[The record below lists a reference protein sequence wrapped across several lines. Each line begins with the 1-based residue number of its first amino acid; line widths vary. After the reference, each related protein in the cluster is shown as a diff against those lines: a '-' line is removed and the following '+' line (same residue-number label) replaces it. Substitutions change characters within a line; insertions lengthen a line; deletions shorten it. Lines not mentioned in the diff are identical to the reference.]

1 MTHYTRRSQRVGFT
15 VVFATV
21 LAFFQAGCYGS
32 TGILVSAASS
42 LTNVL
47 TKIATA
53 YEQQG
58 GEHVTLNLAG
68 SHTLAQQIRAGARVD
83 LFISADESQLN
94 VIADAI
100 ELSTRVD
107 LLSNQLVLIV
117 PDDRSR
123 IFQSAHDLLDSSI
136 RRIALGDPRAV
147 PVGIYARNYLEK
159 VGIWAEIAKK
169 VVPTGNVRLALAA
182 VENGTVDA
190 AIVYRTDLLIAR
202 RALIAFAVPPN
213 DGPQIVY
220 PAAIVRGGRNTNGGR
235 QFLAYL
241 QGEEAT
247 KYFQQAGFVP
257 LQAIERKLP

>member
-1 MTHYTRRSQRVGFT
+1 MTHYTRRLRRVGFT
-15 VVFATV
+15 VVFAAV

-32 TGILVSAASS
+32 TGVLVSAASS
-42 LTNVL
+42 LTHVL

-58 GEHVTLNLAG
+58 GERITLNLAG
-68 SHTLAQQIRAGARVD
+68 SHTLAQQIIAGARVD
-83 LFISADESQLN
+83 LFISADEFQLE
-94 VIADAI
+94 VVADAI
-100 ELSTRVD
+100 ELGTRVD

-136 RRIALGDPRAV
+136 HRIALGDPRAV
-147 PVGIYARNYLEK
+147 PVGVYARDYLEK
-159 VGIWAEIAKK
+159 IGIWAEIVQK

-190 AIVYRTDLLIAR
+190 AIVYRTDLRVAR
-202 RALIAFAVPPN
+202 RAFIAFAVPPN
-213 DGPQIVY
+213 DGPRIVY

-235 QFLAYL
+235 QFLSYL
-241 QGEEAT
+241 QGAEAT
-247 KYFQQAGFVP
+247 KHFQQAGFVP
-257 LQAIERKLP
+257 LQTIERKLP